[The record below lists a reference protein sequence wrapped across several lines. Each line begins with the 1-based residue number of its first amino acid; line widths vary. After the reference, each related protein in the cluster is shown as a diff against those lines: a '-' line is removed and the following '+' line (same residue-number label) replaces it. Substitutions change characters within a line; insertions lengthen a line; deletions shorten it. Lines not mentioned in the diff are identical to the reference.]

1 MKYAFIERHCG
12 EYRVE
17 RLCRLLGVLRS
28 GYYGWRRRSESA
40 RAKRHRRLTSQIQ
53 KYFLDSDQ
61 TYGARRLRG
70 DLQDAGEVVGR
81 HTVALLM
88 RRAGLT
94 PKTVRR
100 FRVTTDSRKTKP
112 VPNLLAQTFR
122 VSRPNERW
130 VSDVTFI
137 PTRQGWLYLAVM
149 IDLFSRAVVG
159 WSMSNRL
166 TRALVVDA
174 LKMAIAR
181 RRPTPSV
188 IVHSDQGSQYASGEY
203 QRFLAAH
210 GMVCSMSRKGHC
222 WDNAP
227 AESFFHTLKTERIH
241 HEDYRTRAD
250 AQRSIFQ
257 YIETFYNRRRRH
269 SYLHNQAPLRFELNY
284 ANNP

>member
-1 MKYAFIERHCG
+1 MKYAFIERRCG
-12 EYRVE
+12 HYRVE
-17 RLCRLLGVLRS
+17 RLCRLLDVSRS
-28 GYYGWRRRSESA
+28 GYYGWRGRSESV
-40 RAKRHRRLTSQIQ
+40 RGKRHRRLTRRIERF
-53 KYFLDSDQ
+53 FLDSDQ
-61 TYGARRLRG
+61 TYGARRIRG

-88 RRAGLT
+88 RRADLI

-112 VPNLLAQTFR
+112 APNLLAQTFSA
-122 VSRPNERW
+122 SRPNERW

-181 RRPTPSV
+181 RVPDPSLM
-188 IVHSDQGSQYASGEY
+188 VHSDSENIAAGSFWWSD
-203 QRFLAAH
+203 RFNVRH
-210 GMVCSMSRKGHC
+210 
-222 WDNAP
+222 N
-227 AESFFHTLKTERIH
+227 
-241 HEDYRTRAD
+241 RARG
-250 AQRSIFQ
+250 AGRP
-257 YIETFYNRRRRH
+257 RV
-269 SYLHNQAPLRFELNY
+269 A
-284 ANNP
+284 